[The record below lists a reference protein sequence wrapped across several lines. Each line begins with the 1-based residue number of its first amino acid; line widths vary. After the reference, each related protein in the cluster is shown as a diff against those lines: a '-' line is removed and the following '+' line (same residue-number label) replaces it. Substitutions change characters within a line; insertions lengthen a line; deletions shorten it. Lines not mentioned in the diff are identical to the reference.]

1 MKTRKTDGTAG
12 GRYMNRQ
19 YAGILVG
26 RIRFLCA
33 KRGIK
38 INTLSRMSGVSHSTI
53 ENMIRGVTFNPRIA
67 TLHQI
72 ATAFNMTLA
81 EFLDFPELNDYSFD
95 DASRDEG
102 EED

>member
-1 MKTRKTDGTAG
+1 MD
-12 GRYMNRQ
+12 RQ
-19 YAGILVG
+19 YADILVG
-26 RIRFLCA
+26 RIRTLCA

-38 INTLSRMSGVSHSTI
+38 INTLSRMSGLSHSTI
-53 ENMIRGVTFNPRIA
+53 ENMIRGVTLNPRIA

-95 DASRDEG
+95 DASKDE
-102 EED
+102 DD